1 MILRH
6 KKTGVTI
13 NTKDWEDVELYEVP
27 ETVSTSDE
35 NLVISESEKLFYIVD
50 SDFKIV
56 PSKTY
61 SSILKSNFSTLEQAE
76 DFVIENKKIF
86 SVKDLCILYLRGRP
100 FGSNK
105 ITLTIDL
112 DGLKKSARSMCGLSK
127 FDFNN

>member
-13 NTKDWEDVELYEVP
+13 NTKDWEDLELYEC
-27 ETVSTSDE
+27 TE
-35 NLVISESEKLFYIVD
+35 NIQILNEELVASKSEKLIYYVD
-50 SDFKIV
+50 SDFKII
-56 PSKTY
+56 PSKTFR
-61 SSILKSNFSTLEQAE
+61 KNKESNFPTLEQAE
-76 DFVIENKKIF
+76 VFVIENKKIF
-86 SVKDLCILYLRGRP
+86 SVKDLCVLYLRGRP